1 MSYVWVLLCGCQG
14 ETKTKTKTKTKQ
26 KMIFFQGKGNV
37 KCKER
42 IVEEEKGRERSQEGI
57 ISEFIISV
65 HGDFLEREKKLR
77 VF

>member
-1 MSYVWVLLCGCQG
+1 
-14 ETKTKTKTKTKQ
+14 
-26 KMIFFQGKGNV
+26 V

-42 IVEEEKGRERSQEGI
+42 IVEEEKGRERSQEGL